1 VSPAI
6 AAAVVIA
13 RLAAADAEELVGQAE
28 QRAAE
33 QQHTGQ
39 VEAGVQGVGGRLGR
53 GAPLMPS
60 VSWGRPGTA
69 DLPLRDL
76 TRWPDASPRS
86 CSSPAIPK
94 FAQLTAPLHCWRAD
108 PVGREPIGSRL
119 RRTREAKQLHKLA
132 RVKRS

>member
-13 RLAAADAEELVGQAE
+13 RLAAADAEEQVGQAE
-28 QRAAE
+28 QHAAE

-39 VEAGVQGVGGRLGR
+39 VEAGVQGVGGRFGR
-53 GAPLMPS
+53 GALLMPS

-76 TRWPDASPRS
+76 TRWPDASP
-86 CSSPAIPK
+86 PAPVRRPPS
-94 FAQLTAPLHCWRAD
+94 QSLHNSQHLSTAGGPSRW
-108 PVGREPIGSRL
+108 GGSR
-119 RRTREAKQLHKLA
+119 
-132 RVKRS
+132 